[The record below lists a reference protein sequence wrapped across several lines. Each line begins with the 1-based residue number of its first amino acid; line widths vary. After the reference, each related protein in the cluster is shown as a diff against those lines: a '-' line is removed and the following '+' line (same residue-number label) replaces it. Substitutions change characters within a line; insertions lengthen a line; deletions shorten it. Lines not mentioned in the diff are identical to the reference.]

1 MADTLRNLHLNR
13 KQGSLLIVPSWKN
26 EQKKKR
32 LQIEVSFFLLQ
43 LSSHTVSGSSADSF
57 LAACFRQIQK
67 MFSDLYRM
75 KACALFEVIILF
87 PYKMKM
93 YEKEDF
99 CFFVIAGDN

>member
-1 MADTLRNLHLNR
+1 MSR
-13 KQGSLLIVPSWKN
+13 
-26 EQKKKR
+26 KKR
-32 LQIEVSFFLLQ
+32 DFKLRSLFFLLQ

-75 KACALFEVIILF
+75 KACALFEAIILF

-99 CFFVIAGDN
+99 CFFVTAGDN